1 MTNTPQKP
9 DPVRADFRLMHPL
22 RVRWA
27 EVDLQKI
34 VFNPHYL
41 MYIDTA
47 FTDYWRALAVPY
59 EAIPPLLGGDLYVKK
74 STVEYHGSA
83 RLDDRLHVGIRCER
97 IGNSSMLF
105 AAGIFR
111 GNELLVSAELVY
123 VFADPATQTS
133 KPVPEALRTLL
144 KAFES
149 GEPVIGVQVGAW
161 AALGAQ
167 AGPLRTQ
174 VFTNELGIPAGIEQD
189 AADAT
194 AVHAVVQN
202 RLGQTLGTGRLL
214 AGDFDGSTASGNS
227 RIGRVAVVRALR
239 GSGMGRDVI
248 KALMQAA
255 ADRGDRQVALHAQCD
270 AEGFYARLGFV
281 VNGEPFEEAG
291 IAHIEMRCA
300 LGPR

>member
-1 MTNTPQKP
+1 MTTPKKP
-9 DPVRADFRLMHPL
+9 DPTRADFRLIHSL

-59 EAIPPLLGGDLYVKK
+59 EAIPPLLGGDLFVKK

-83 RLDDRLHVGIRCER
+83 RLDDRLDVGVRCVR

-105 AAGIFR
+105 EAGIFR

-144 KAFES
+144 TGFEA
-149 GEPVIGVQVGAW
+149 GETMTQTSVGSW
-161 AALGAQ
+161 AQLGAQ
-167 AGPLRTQ
+167 AAPLRQ
-174 VFTNELGIPAGIEQD
+174 IVFTDELGIPASIEQD
-189 AADAT
+189 DADAT
-194 AVHAVVQN
+194 ALHAVICN
-202 RLGQTLGTGRLL
+202 RLGQPVGTGRLL
-214 AGDFDGSTASGNS
+214 RDGDAHARDHA
-227 RIGRVAVVRALR
+227 RIGRVAVTRALR
-239 GSGMGRDVI
+239 GSGLGRDVI
-248 KALMQAA
+248 KALMDAA
-255 ADRGDRQVALHAQCD
+255 ASRGDRQVSLHAQRN
-270 AEGFYARLGFV
+270 AEGFYTRLGFV
-281 VNGEPFEEAG
+281 VSGEPFEEAG
-291 IAHIEMRCA
+291 IAHIEMSCA
-300 LGPR
+300 LVGTR

>member
-1 MTNTPQKP
+1 MTTLQKP
-9 DPVRADFRLMHPL
+9 DPTRADFRLMHPL

-74 STVEYHGSA
+74 STVEHHGPA
-83 RLDDRLHVGIRCER
+83 RLDDRLDVGVRCVR
-97 IGNSSMLF
+97 IGNSSLLF
-105 AAGIFR
+105 EVGIFR

-133 KPVPEALRTLL
+133 KPVPDALRTLL
-144 KAFES
+144 TGFEA
-149 GEPVIGVQVGAW
+149 GETMTQTSVGSW
-161 AALGAQ
+161 AQLGAQ
-167 AGPLRTQ
+167 AAPLRQT
-174 VFTNELGIPAGIEQD
+174 VFTDELGIPASIEQD

-194 AVHAVVQN
+194 ALHAVICN

-214 AGDFDGSTASGNS
+214 AGDFEGSTAKGVS
-227 RIGRVAVVRALR
+227 RIGRVAVTRALR
-239 GSGMGRDVI
+239 GSGLGRDVI
-248 KALMQAA
+248 KALMDAA
-255 ADRGDRQVALHAQCD
+255 ANRGDRQVSLHAQRN
-270 AEGFYARLGFV
+270 AEGFYTRLGFV
-281 VNGEPFEEAG
+281 ASGEPFEEAG
-291 IAHIEMRCA
+291 IAHIEMCCTLDSR
-300 LGPR
+300 

>member
-1 MTNTPQKP
+1 MTTPQKP
-9 DPVRADFRLMHPL
+9 DPTRADFRLMHPL

-83 RLDDRLHVGIRCER
+83 RLDDRLDVGVRCVH

-105 AAGIFR
+105 EAGIFR

-144 KAFES
+144 TGFEA
-149 GEPVIGVQVGAW
+149 GETMTQTSAGSW
-161 AALGAQ
+161 AQLGAQ
-167 AGPLRTQ
+167 AAPLRQT
-174 VFTNELGIPAGIEQD
+174 VFTDELGIPASIEQD
-189 AADAT
+189 AADST
-194 AVHAVVQN
+194 ALHAVICN
-202 RLGQTLGTGRLL
+202 RLGQPVGTGRLL
-214 AGDFDGSTASGNS
+214 RDGDAQA
-227 RIGRVAVVRALR
+227 RIGRVAVTRALR
-239 GSGMGRDVI
+239 GSGLGRDVI
-248 KALMQAA
+248 KALMDAA
-255 ADRGDRQVALHAQCD
+255 ASRGDRQVSLHAQRN
-270 AEGFYARLGFV
+270 AEGFYTRLGFV
-281 VNGEPFEEAG
+281 VSGEPFEEAG
-291 IAHIEMRCA
+291 IAHIEMSCA
-300 LGPR
+300 LEGSR